1 MYIVSEIDEDGQSHY
16 WDVIVSDGQHELLC
30 MAWDKI
36 GDKKFELNVF
46 ESRNI
51 KKAKKN
57 EYYLKKL
64 RKYGYDYRVVAEII
78 DVDKNIMKVFG
89 IVFDYGEPFP
99 AESKMGDFYEFVLI
113 RMDIDIAEVDEI

>member
-1 MYIVSEIDEDGQSHY
+1 
-16 WDVIVSDGQHELLC
+16 
-30 MAWDKI
+30 
-36 GDKKFELNVF
+36 
-46 ESRNI
+46 SRNI

-89 IVFDYGEPFP
+89 IVFDYGEPLP
-99 AESKMGDFYEFVLI
+99 VEAKMGDFYEFVLI
-113 RMDIDIAEVDEI
+113 RMDIDIAEVNEN